1 MTVSA
6 APSMWVSGETIDETI
21 AFGAR
26 NLSFV
31 MALVRT
37 SDRDDCGLRIFELQN
52 QGPHMARVPS
62 PSAPAW
68 MVLAIDMRA
77 RSSDGHLGPH
87 VYDHGASVGAECAVG
102 ACRSRRWRRTV
113 GRDDGARS
121 IHMYTKTV

>member
-1 MTVSA
+1 
-6 APSMWVSGETIDETI
+6 MWVSGETIDETI

-52 QGPHMARVPS
+52 QGPQMAQVPS

-77 RSSDGHLGPH
+77 RSLDGHLGPH
-87 VYDHGASVGAECAVG
+87 VYDGMALQSEASAPSARAVLAG
-102 ACRSRRWRRTV
+102 SRGRSVATT
-113 GRDDGARS
+113 AREV
-121 IHMYTKTV
+121 YTCKPQLFRG

>member
-37 SDRDDCGLRIFELQN
+37 SDRDDCGLRI
-52 QGPHMARVPS
+52 
-62 PSAPAW
+62 
-68 MVLAIDMRA
+68 
-77 RSSDGHLGPH
+77 SSYRIKVGSS
-87 VYDHGASVGAECAVG
+87 HGASSVPIGT
-102 ACRSRRWRRTV
+102 SM
-113 GRDDGARS
+113 DGAG
-121 IHMYTKTV
+121 K

>member
-68 MVLAIDMRA
+68 MVLASATCARVLRTTAWGHTRMVMAHQSEASAPSARA
-77 RSSDGHLGPH
+77 VLAGGGGRS
-87 VYDHGASVGAECAVG
+87 
-102 ACRSRRWRRTV
+102 
-113 GRDDGARS
+113 GAR
-121 IHMYTKTV
+121 

>member
-68 MVLAIDMRA
+68 MVLASDMRA
-77 RSSDGHLGPH
+77 RSSNDRLGPH
-87 VYDHGASVGAECAVG
+87 AYGHGASVGGECAIG
-102 ACRSRRWRRTV
+102 ACRSRRWKRTV
-113 GRDDGARS
+113 GRDHRARGRQVS
-121 IHMYTKTV
+121 TRTV